1 MSNGNNERR
10 DALKEG
16 TLLQNGRYR
25 IVRFLG
31 QGGFGC
37 TYEAIHT
44 MFNER
49 VAIKELFVK
58 EYCNRNNETGVISVG
73 VNSKRDMIG
82 RLHSKFIEEAR
93 AQRRM
98 QHPNIVR
105 VIDVFEEN
113 STAYYVMDF
122 IEGKSLE
129 KMLVDRRGPLPE
141 SEAVGYIRMV
151 ADALAYVHS
160 GRRLHLDVKPD
171 NIMIDSSGKAVLI
184 DFGAS
189 KQYDEQGN
197 NKSVVLGYT
206 RGYAPIE
213 QINGLLSVFSPASDI
228 FSLGSTLYRL
238 LSGEVP
244 VDGLSRVSGLTL
256 KPLPAIVTEPTRR
269 AVEKAMS
276 VRINDRP
283 QSISEF
289 LALLNAP
296 ARPAYQN
303 VYGSSNSNAGSDNDR
318 TEQYFTEPAG
328 GGGNSNIPPTAPAS
342 GGYGYPNNAGE
353 PLYGPTETTGD
364 YNSFDMDYYDDGEP
378 EKKHR
383 SLSGILIFI
392 SLMAATIGICLMC
405 MSECSLGGSIDDP
418 YYNGIVLDT
427 AWIGASADSTEAVKI
442 DTTLHA
448 SNKQKSDPK
457 IITPT
462 NITPTN
468 ITSANIT
475 SSKKF
480 SHQSDIPKLAER
492 VSSGKALLPRNDD
505 KESYGRSLKENV
517 SDCNNIGSSEPPSL
531 KSKSELLSTESLT
544 SNDISDTHAYPAPEG
559 ASNGDC
565 KLNCKVSG
573 AINVTITKKIE
584 YKK

>member
-113 STAYYVMDF
+113 STAYYVMDY
-122 IEGKSLE
+122 IDGDSLE
-129 KMLVDRRGPLPE
+129 RMVVSRRGPMPE
-141 SEAVGYIRMV
+141 HEAVCYIRMV

-160 GRRLHLDVKPD
+160 NLRLHLDLKPG
-171 NIMIDSSGKAVLI
+171 NIMIDRNGKAVLI

-328 GGGNSNIPPTAPAS
+328 GGGNSNIPPTPPAS

-405 MSECSLGGSIDDP
+405 MSVYYSGGSGYDPDYAEIDTTW
-418 YYNGIVLDT
+418 VE
-427 AWIGASADSTEAVKI
+427 ASVDSTEAVKI
-442 DTTLHA
+442 DTTLRA
-448 SNKQKSDPK
+448 SNKQKSEPK

-462 NITPTN
+462 IITPTN